1 MKYST
6 NITLD
11 ILQICCSAIS
21 KQFCFIFCPSAA
33 FKFDLAKVAVEFEEF
48 MIVHLLSDVAM
59 DLASRTKQHL
69 RIFFQAVPFSLTTI
83 GIGNYLKVIKP
94 KSIYSIMEGSHTER
108 AGSNLY
114 IHNIKARTMYAILA

>member
-1 MKYST
+1 MQRLCRFVPVSCHVFGLFSICEESIFGFLVDHHYMTEKYST
-6 NITLD
+6 HITLD
-11 ILQICCSAIS
+11 VLQICCSAIS

-69 RIFFQAVPFSLTTI
+69 RIFFQA
-83 GIGNYLKVIKP
+83 KP
-94 KSIYSIMEGSHTER
+94 
-108 AGSNLY
+108 LV
-114 IHNIKARTMYAILA
+114 